1 MSPNRDLRSTP
12 DVDRN
17 PGFAVVAD
25 ARATI
30 WPMSL
35 SYQGKVRILDTSG
48 IMYDVGL
55 ANLEITDPETR
66 SWGGT
71 IRLFDKSALAT
82 KSVTSYLEIG
92 EGRRL
97 KAQVGP
103 RSGDAGTDLMFVKV
117 TGLDDVESF

>member
-1 MSPNRDLRSTP
+1 MSS
-12 DVDRN
+12 
-17 PGFAVVAD
+17 
-25 ARATI
+25 
-30 WPMSL
+30 

-55 ANLEITDPETR
+55 ASLEITDPETR

-82 KSVTSYLEIG
+82 KSVTSYLELG

-117 TGLDDVESF
+117 TGIDDVDSF

>member
-1 MSPNRDLRSTP
+1 MAS
-12 DVDRN
+12 
-17 PGFAVVAD
+17 
-25 ARATI
+25 
-30 WPMSL
+30 

-55 ANLEITDPETR
+55 ANLEVTDPETR

-82 KSVTSYLEIG
+82 KSVTSYLELA

-103 RSGDAGTDLMFVKV
+103 RSGDAGKDLMFVKV
-117 TGLDDVESF
+117 TGIDDVDSF